1 MVNGTK
7 EVNTKQNV
15 ITLILNLQKP
25 LKDLMEDILGLM
37 DTYKHSWQLSQ
48 TMTKIMM
55 GTRTRPVKLPDE
67 LIFAASA
74 VRTLPNLENDMN
86 LENLGFYL
94 DKEFGCLESIRRLI
108 VELAQSSNE
117 REISAIKDDIKDL
130 CRENLDWIK
139 KVNSA
144 AAKVSAAF

>member
-7 EVNTKQNV
+7 EVNTKQSV

-25 LKDLMEDILGLM
+25 LKELMEEILALM
-37 DTYKHSWQLSQ
+37 DTYKHAWQLSQ

-55 GTRTRPVKLPDE
+55 GTNKKPIKLPDE
-67 LIFAASA
+67 LIFASSA

-94 DKEFGCLESIRRLI
+94 DHEFSCLESIRRLI
-108 VELAQSSNE
+108 LELAQSSNE
-117 REISAIKDDIKDL
+117 REIAAIKDDIKDL
-130 CRENLDWIK
+130 CKENLNWIK
-139 KVNSA
+139 QVNSA